1 MSVLYTVF
9 IGLIVGA
16 LAKLLVPGKDPGN
29 WIITIL
35 LGIAGAFIGTV
46 IGRALNLYQEGE
58 AAGFLMS
65 VIGAMILLVL
75 YRLMFKGSPKGVA

>member
-35 LGIAGAFIGTV
+35 LGIAGAFIGTI
-46 IGRALNLYQEGE
+46 IGRALNLYAEGE
-58 AAGFLMS
+58 AAGFAMS

-75 YRLMFKGSPKGVA
+75 YRLMFKRSPKGVA